1 MNHFLSIARYVAL
14 MIMSVLATVSCAD
27 KDGSSAN
34 ETVPEPGAVLSAVQ
48 QTGRLYVTQYTMRKI
63 VTADDIKQI
72 EGTILNRKY
81 KIRLPV
87 GDRKVAIPVDAVFKA
102 YVDFSGIGPED
113 VTVSQNPRSV
123 IITLPEPQI
132 ELISTT
138 VDHAGI
144 KEYRDGLRSRF
155 SNEELAEFEKQG
167 RAVMVNAIP
176 KSEMQATARM
186 NAAEQLIPML
196 VKAGFPRDSITIQF
210 SSATQEHNALPIV
223 FPETTKQDNR

>member
-1 MNHFLSIARYVAL
+1 
-14 MIMSVLATVSCAD
+14 MIMSVLATVSCAE
-27 KDGSSAN
+27 KEGTSAQ
-34 ETVPEPGAVLSAVQ
+34 ETIPEPGAVLSAVQ

-102 YVDFSGIGPED
+102 YVDFSSIGPED
-113 VTVSQNPRSV
+113 VEVSKSPRSV
-123 IITLPEPQI
+123 EITLPEPQV

-138 VDHAGI
+138 VDYAGI

-155 SNEELAEFEKQG
+155 SNEELSDFEKQG
-167 RAVMVNAIP
+167 RAVMVNAMP
-176 KSEMQATARM
+176 KAEMQATARL

-196 VKAGFPRDSITIQF
+196 VKAGFPRDSITILF
-210 SSATQEHNALPIV
+210 SSPTRERHSIPIEFPHNIKH
-223 FPETTKQDNR
+223 ENR